1 MISGEKSD
9 NSEGNKS
16 EVMMVEDDPSAY
28 PASLGM
34 ASASDVCPE
43 ARSKAAPV

>member
-1 MISGEKSD
+1 MISDEKSD
-9 NSEGNKS
+9 SSEGDKS
-16 EVMMVEDDPSAY
+16 GVVMVEDDASAY

-34 ASASDVCPE
+34 ASASEVCPE